1 MKKIEEATEK
11 ETKVENVRDGKG
23 RRGAGKEENK
33 TRAFRPWIRR
43 TNNTGQLWF
52 NIADVNNNSR
62 GGFTRSALSFSSR
75 KKKIHY
81 EIYFKKTCTIFV
93 MWPSTRFTYYIRE
106 KKDVTCKRLMYMEWS
121 NSPYVCTTYKNNIVY
136 ASRHRYRVHVV
147 MLLQLKNYPS
157 I

>member
-75 KKKIHY
+75 KKK
-81 EIYFKKTCTIFV
+81 
-93 MWPSTRFTYYIRE
+93 YI
-106 KKDVTCKRLMYMEWS
+106 M
-121 NSPYVCTTYKNNIVY
+121 
-136 ASRHRYRVHVV
+136 RYI
-147 MLLQLKNYPS
+147 LKNVYH
-157 I
+157 IRDVAKHAFHVLCTRKKKRYVQTFNVHGMKQFTVRMYNL